1 MTHNDSPRL
10 PDGERAEA
18 NQTFNELAPDL
29 AKDPKAIELNAN
41 VAGLEPLADKLN
53 ETGKKILNI
62 IITDFSA
69 ENEAEAEK
77 DVFKKLRNAC
87 ARAGMLDSKNTQI
100 EFFKTLADPQF
111 MQIVKTTGQG
121 LIGLYIIPIAAKVI
135 QQALEGDKTSQKW
148 ALEITGILQGKYDFY
163 LNRYSMTHNTINAEN
178 INFDGKTDAELAECV
193 LALDDVSE
201 AEIASGTN

>member
-1 MTHNDSPRL
+1 LTQQETPRL
-10 PDGERAEA
+10 KDEERAEA
-18 NQTFNELAPDL
+18 NERFTELAPTFSKGATPVEFDASL
-29 AKDPKAIELNAN
+29 K
-41 VAGLEPLADKLN
+41 GLEPLADKLN
-53 ETGKKILNI
+53 ETGKKILNVI
-62 IITDFSA
+62 LTDFSA
-69 ENEAEAEK
+69 ENECEGEK

-87 ARAGMLDSKNTQI
+87 ARAGMLEKKDDQI
-100 EFFKTLADPQF
+100 TFFKTLADPQF
-111 MQIVKTTGQG
+111 MHIVKTTGQG

-163 LNRYSMTHNTINAEN
+163 LNRYSLTHNTINAEN

-201 AEIASGTN
+201 AEIASGSN